1 MAMTLSRLLPL
12 FEREYTAGRPVVL
25 ATVVRTEGPTYTKAG
40 ALMLIA
46 QEGEYAGLLSGG
58 CLEGDLRG
66 HAEKVFRTGEAR
78 LVHYDMRGPD
88 EWLLGLGSGCEGAM
102 DIVLQRLDST
112 NGWQPLARLATA
124 WKAQRP
130 ERFSLSIPGG
140 DLALTFDQ
148 PAPVRLLV
156 LGAGPDA
163 QPVAQQAHF
172 LGWQVTVHDHRGAY
186 ASAAHFPNAQV
197 VCARPE
203 ELDASGPENF
213 AAAVVMTHH
222 YPTDLAYLKVL
233 AESAIPYIG
242 VLGPPVRRDRLLA
255 DLGAPAARLQ
265 GRLHAPVG
273 LNIGATSPE
282 AIALSIIA
290 EIHADLAART
300 HDRGHGRAVQAVSAI
315 S

>member
-12 FEREYTAGRPVVL
+12 FEREFSAGRPMVL
-25 ATVVRTEGPTYTKAG
+25 ATVARTEGPTYTKAG

-66 HAEKVFRTGEAR
+66 HAEKVFKGGEPQ

-112 NGWQPLARLATA
+112 NGWQPLARLAAA
-124 WKAQRP
+124 WRAQRP
-130 ERFSLSIPGG
+130 ERFSVWIPGG
-140 DLALTFDQ
+140 DETLTFEQ

-163 QPVAQQAHF
+163 QPVAEQAHF
-172 LGWQVTVHDHRGAY
+172 LGWQVVVRDHRAAY
-186 ASAAHFPNAQV
+186 AYAERFPNAQV

-203 ELDASGPENF
+203 ELDPTGLTDF

-222 YPTDLAYLKVL
+222 YPTDLAYLRAL
-233 AESAIPYIG
+233 ADSVVTYIG
-242 VLGPPVRRDRLLA
+242 LLGPPVRRDRLLA
-255 DLGAPAARLQ
+255 DLGAPAVRLEGRLQ
-265 GRLHAPVG
+265 APVG

-290 EIHADLAART
+290 EIHAHLAART
-300 HDRGHGRAVQAVSAI
+300 HARGHGRSVEAASAA